1 MCGGLLLQQK
11 LYFVSVFPSCATGI
25 IYLTFYLFRFSPYAM
40 FVTFT
45 ETFVFF
51 STSAKSIFRR

>member
-1 MCGGLLLQQK
+1 
-11 LYFVSVFPSCATGI
+11 
-25 IYLTFYLFRFSPYAM
+25 M